1 MKRIF
6 WFLVGVATTL
16 GVLRKVEQTKQNVN
30 AEKIGSLAAG
40 VAGSIF
46 SSITNQFF
54 DFVDDVRV
62 ASKLRER
69 EIYDSVD
76 PDQG

>member
-1 MKRIF
+1 MKRTF
-6 WFLVGVATTL
+6 WFLAGVATTL
-16 GVLRKVEQTKQNVN
+16 GVLRKVERTKENLN
-30 AEKIGSLAAG
+30 AEKIGSIAAG

-46 SSITNQFF
+46 SNVYRQFF
-54 DFVDDVRV
+54 DFYDDVRV

>member
-1 MKRIF
+1 MKRTF
-6 WFLVGVATTL
+6 WFLAGVAATL
-16 GVLRKVEQTKQNVN
+16 GVLRKVDQTKQNVN
-30 AEKIGSLAAG
+30 AEKIGSIAAG

-46 SSITNQFF
+46 STVTNQFF